1 MAYNQLNI
9 DISQYCPGTIL
20 KWRAREA
27 NGPLTA
33 TYTVTV
39 PGNVALAVT
48 PSASPASVCIGE
60 CTDLSAVTTGSC
72 GNNLTYSWSNGAGN
86 GQTVNVCPIE
96 NTSYTVTVT
105 DPRDICGAL
114 TATNTVT
121 VNLEPP
127 LSVGIA
133 SIQPAVVCV
142 GDDASL
148 TIPGAVGDIQW
159 QTSSSGAPPWTD
171 IPGATTTTYTYAGA
185 IVNAFFR
192 AEVSNACQTDHSNVV
207 DLTVL
212 ELPSSN
218 FSFTTVCEGNSTSFE
233 HLLQPDVISWQWE
246 FGDNNGI
253 SALPDPGYTY
263 TQFGF
268 YDVTLIVTG
277 SNGCVATLTE
287 TIEVYPNPIAD
298 FLFDSVCFPLPIQF
312 TDQSLDNGAYS
323 ITQWSW
329 DFTDNQTTIQQS
341 PLMTF
346 PVFGAYGATLTVTN
360 SVGCQSEVTLDDALV
375 HPLPVADFDANLQQ
389 CNEDEMTLTDQ
400 STVDLLSN
408 DAITTWSYNLGDGAS
423 INTPDGQYT
432 YAIAGTYDVQLL
444 VTTNNSCLDS
454 ITQTVA
460 VNPLPV
466 YDLAISDVCQEVL
479 FTPGNNSSV
488 PGGVLDSTI
497 WDIDGVIYTD
507 VEPQHVFSTYGIKN
521 ISLRL
526 ISDLGCVVDTTF
538 QMEVYPKPSADF
550 ETDNICAENTLVIND
565 LSSVPAPGQLV
576 VSDWILTDGTVY
588 TYNTLTSNVFT
599 NYGMET
605 ITLAV
610 ETQQGCQDTALL
622 DVYIHPIPE
631 SLFSFSNI
639 CESDSAVFTDQSTVA
654 TGLVA
659 QWDWDFDNGQQSGLQ
674 QPPVQGYPADGFYD
688 VVLTVESD
696 SGCVATSTETIEV
709 YPNPIADFLFDSVCF
724 PLPIQFTD
732 QSLDNGAYSITQW
745 SWDFTDNQTTIQQS
759 PLMTFPVF
767 GAYGA
772 TLTVTNSV
780 GCQSEVTLDD
790 ALVHPLPVADFD
802 ANLQQCNED
811 EMTLTDQS
819 TVDLLSNDA
828 ITTWSYNLGDGAS
841 INTPDGQYTYAIAG
855 TYDVQLLVTTN
866 NSCLDSITQTVAV
879 NPLPVYDLAISDV
892 CQEVLFTPGNNS
904 SVPGGVL
911 DSTIWDIDGVIYTDV
926 EPQHVFSTY
935 GIKNISLRL
944 ISDLGCVV
952 DTTFQMEVYPK
963 PSADFETDNICAE
976 NTLVIN
982 DLSSVP
988 APGQLVVSDWILT
1001 DGTVYTYNTL
1011 TSNVFTNY
1019 GMETITLA
1027 VETQQGCQDTALL
1040 DVYIHPIPES
1050 LFSFSNICESDS
1062 AVFTDQSTVATGLVA
1077 QWDWDFDN
1085 GQQSGLQQPPVQG
1098 YPADG
1103 FYDVVLTV
1111 ESDSGCVATSTE
1123 TIEVYPNPIADFT
1136 FDSVCFP
1143 LPIQFTDQS
1152 LDNGA
1157 YGITQWAWTFTD
1169 GQNSTLQSPL
1179 MAFPVFGAYG
1189 ATLTVTNSVG
1199 CKVNVLLGDAL
1210 VHPMP
1215 VAGFDANLEHC
1226 YLDILAV
1233 TDMSTVDLLS
1243 NDVITTWEYTLG
1255 DGASISTPDGQHNYA
1270 SAGFYD
1276 VQLLVTTNHSCLDS
1290 MVQTV
1295 EVYPLPLVEFS
1306 ALPEE
1311 GCDPLAV
1318 QFLDVSSITTPY
1330 TLASWEWDLGVEGQ
1344 TPEVQNPFYVYNPDS
1359 LGALDAATYDVA
1371 LTVTSG
1377 NGCVDSLLMVDYIT
1391 VHPLPDA
1398 VFSTDP
1404 ERVTNIIDPVFSLT
1418 DLSTANVVAWN
1429 WNFGNGQQSWEQ
1441 NPVSAYSDTGSYVI
1455 ELIVETP
1462 YGCFDTVSYTVQVE
1476 PNFTFHI
1483 PNSFT
1488 PNGDGVNDYFFGIG
1502 EYIKN
1507 YRMEIYDRWGELIFL
1522 SSNME
1527 YSWDGR
1533 YKGKDVQQG
1542 QYVSKFYVT
1551 DWANEGHEYIGSV
1564 RLHR

>member
-538 QMEVYPKPSADF
+538 QMEVYPKPSAEF

-565 LSSVPAPGQLV
+565 LSSVPAPGL
-576 VSDWILTDGTVY
+576 
-588 TYNTLTSNVFT
+588 
-599 NYGMET
+599 
-605 ITLAV
+605 
-610 ETQQGCQDTALL
+610 
-622 DVYIHPIPE
+622 
-631 SLFSFSNI
+631 
-639 CESDSAVFTDQSTVA
+639 
-654 TGLVA
+654 
-659 QWDWDFDNGQQSGLQ
+659 
-674 QPPVQGYPADGFYD
+674 
-688 VVLTVESD
+688 
-696 SGCVATSTETIEV
+696 
-709 YPNPIADFLFDSVCF
+709 
-724 PLPIQFTD
+724 
-732 QSLDNGAYSITQW
+732 
-745 SWDFTDNQTTIQQS
+745 
-759 PLMTFPVF
+759 
-767 GAYGA
+767 
-772 TLTVTNSV
+772 
-780 GCQSEVTLDD
+780 
-790 ALVHPLPVADFD
+790 
-802 ANLQQCNED
+802 
-811 EMTLTDQS
+811 
-819 TVDLLSNDA
+819 
-828 ITTWSYNLGDGAS
+828 
-841 INTPDGQYTYAIAG
+841 
-855 TYDVQLLVTTN
+855 
-866 NSCLDSITQTVAV
+866 
-879 NPLPVYDLAISDV
+879 
-892 CQEVLFTPGNNS
+892 
-904 SVPGGVL
+904 
-911 DSTIWDIDGVIYTDV
+911 
-926 EPQHVFSTY
+926 
-935 GIKNISLRL
+935 
-944 ISDLGCVV
+944 
-952 DTTFQMEVYPK
+952 
-963 PSADFETDNICAE
+963 
-976 NTLVIN
+976 
-982 DLSSVP
+982 
-988 APGQLVVSDWILT
+988 LVVSDWILT

-1199 CKVNVLLGDAL
+1199 CKVNVSLGDAL